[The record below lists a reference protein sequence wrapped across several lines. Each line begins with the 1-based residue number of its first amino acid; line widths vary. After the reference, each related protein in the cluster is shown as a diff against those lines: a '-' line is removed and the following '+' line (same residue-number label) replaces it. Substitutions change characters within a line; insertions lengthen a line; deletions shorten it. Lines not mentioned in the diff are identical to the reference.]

1 MQLFKCINNNSNF
14 QERKEWSSD
23 GNFLW
28 QYQADCQKKEIKT
41 IPRMFNFYAL
51 SPSNERF

>member
-14 QERKEWSSD
+14 QQRKEWSSD